1 MALTAAQR
9 THLEQRLQE
18 ERALALRTLN
28 QSVDDHSDDSEQ
40 GRAGDLTSMPFHV
53 ADRGTDTMQ
62 TELDAANATRVSRE
76 LAEIDSA
83 LAPLSKPR
91 EVRNLRGHRPRDP
104 VQATRRS
111 ALGAHLRAGW
121 CVKLDSSV
129 PIEVRVTQ
137 AFLGRTVYTLTMN
150 AWSSFM

>member
-83 LAPLSKPR
+83 LERLYRSPEKFGICEDTGR
-91 EVRNLRGHRPRDP
+91 EIPYERLGVVPWARTCG
-104 VQATRRS
+104 QA
-111 ALGAHLRAGW
+111 GA
-121 CVKLDSSV
+121 
-129 PIEVRVTQ
+129 
-137 AFLGRTVYTLTMN
+137 
-150 AWSSFM
+150 